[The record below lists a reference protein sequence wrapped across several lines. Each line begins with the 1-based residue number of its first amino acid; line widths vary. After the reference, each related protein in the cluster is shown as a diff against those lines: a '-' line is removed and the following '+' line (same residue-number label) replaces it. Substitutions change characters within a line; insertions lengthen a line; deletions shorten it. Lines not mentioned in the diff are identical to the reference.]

1 MGGAKGSME
10 PRGLQPGASPEPRA
24 GHPAQVSVLVGLVD
38 PGPPGRVWFSWERQR
53 VAWGDI
59 RGKNRGP
66 GNSCWDPQVKPGGA
80 RLASAHL
87 CHSPCCELMQHKEC
101 AIKARV
107 GAGMAQRRG
116 SAQLGGWGL
125 PGASV
130 EGLSELCSEE

>member
-1 MGGAKGSME
+1 ME
-10 PRGLQPGASPEPRA
+10 ARGFQPGASAEPRA
-24 GHPAQVSVLVGLVD
+24 GHPAQVSVLAGLVA
-38 PGPPGRVWFSWERQR
+38 PRPPGRVLFSWERQR

-66 GNSCWDPQVKPGGA
+66 GNSCWDPQVKPGET

-87 CHSPCCELMQHKEC
+87 CHSLCCELMQHKEC

-116 SAQLGGWGL
+116 SAQLRGWGL